1 MITIVPL
8 ALILGMNILFILLP
22 QQSSEIYI
30 RRHIR
35 CLPLNHWTRCL
46 LLALYVSF
54 SKHGDIVLMNQVV
67 FALLAGTATTFSLAT
82 PLTADIIIDLFN
94 VPFSRATIT
103 VIILIITC
111 IIYTYA
117 LLVGIKGISFLAQLL
132 LVCICF
138 LVYSLMF

>member
-1 MITIVPL
+1 MRF
-8 ALILGMNILFILLP
+8 ILGDTLGVYHLIIGLGVF
-22 QQSSEIYI
+22 
-30 RRHIR
+30 
-35 CLPLNHWTRCL
+35 

-94 VPFSRATIT
+94 VPLSRATIT

-117 LLVGIKGISFLAQLL
+117 LLVGIKGISFLA
-132 LVCICF
+132 
-138 LVYSLMF
+138 